1 MSKKIA
7 PGLYVVATPIGNLGD
22 MTLRAIEVLKSV
34 DVIACEDTRVSGK
47 LLRHFDISTKS
58 VSYHDH
64 NADKVLPRLLER
76 LGQGESVALISDAGT
91 PLISDPGYRLVSEV
105 QKEGIMVSALPGAS
119 ALLGALACAGLPTD
133 RFMFAGFLP
142 NKTTA
147 RQKVLEGLKKIDAT
161 LIFYESPKRL
171 AASLKDMGVVLGPRA
186 GVVCRELTKLYEEVR
201 RGTLEELVDHY
212 ENSPTP
218 KGEVVVVV
226 GPPEENIVENDLDDA
241 LKSALKKLS
250 LREAVA
256 AVTYI
261 TGRRRKEV
269 YTRALELAG

>member
-1 MSKKIA
+1 MSKKLG

-22 MTLRAIEVLKSV
+22 MTLRAIEVLKGV

-47 LLRHFDISTKS
+47 LLRHFDIPTKS
-58 VSYHDH
+58 ISYHDH

-76 LGQGESVALISDAGT
+76 LGEGQSVALISDAGT

-105 QKEGIMVSALPGAS
+105 QKQGITVSALPGAS
-119 ALLGALACAGLPTD
+119 ALLAALACAGLPTD

-147 RQKVLEGLKKIDAT
+147 RQKALAGLKKIGST

-171 AASLKDMGVVLGPRA
+171 AACLKDMTGVLGQREA
-186 GVVCRELTKLYEEVR
+186 VVCRELTKLYEEVR
-201 RGTLEELVDHY
+201 RGTLEELCHHY

-218 KGEVVVVV
+218 KGEVVVLV
-226 GPPEENIVENDLDDA
+226 GPSEEEMEQSDLDEA
-241 LKSALKKLS
+241 LESALKQLS

-261 TGRRRKEV
+261 TGRRRKQV
-269 YTRALELAG
+269 YARALELAG